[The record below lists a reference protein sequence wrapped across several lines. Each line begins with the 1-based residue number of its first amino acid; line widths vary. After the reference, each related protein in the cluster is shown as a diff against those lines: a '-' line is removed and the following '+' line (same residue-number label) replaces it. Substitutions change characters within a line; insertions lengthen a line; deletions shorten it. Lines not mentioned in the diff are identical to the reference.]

1 MWKVEVV
8 SHESI
13 KPSSPTPPHLRI
25 HHLSWLDQAACPHPF
40 KLIFFYSDA
49 SVDEPADEALS
60 LLKSSLAETLTLFY
74 PAAGRLNPSDVSV
87 VDCDD
92 QGVELFEAR
101 ASADAPLSQILHR
114 GIDYDDLT
122 HFLPPTGPSSSS
134 SLSLLSLQVTVFAS
148 CGGMSVGGCFSHR
161 LFDAHSAAEFVKAWA
176 SVARDGG
183 RGCSTA
189 LVPPLF
195 DAASRFVPPSQGP
208 LDLPSTVDTPEEK
221 IVAKRFVF
229 EEVAIEA
236 LRRSPVPDQDHPISP
251 PPPPP
256 PPPSKTVAVTALLWR
271 CCIRARAAQLAA
283 ANSEG
288 PKRRAAWVALVVV
301 NMRGKAAEPPLPD
314 NLIGN
319 ICCMAAATAD
329 ASEEAEE
336 KRRMEEDL
344 RSGIRRV
351 DAEMVRRLQGVDGF
365 SVAAEPFK
373 GATGKLVAAGYDDI
387 NYFMLSSWSRFPL
400 YEADFGWGR
409 PAWVAPV
416 WTLLK
421 NVVVSMGR
429 GEVGGLEVWVSLE
442 EDMMA
447 EFQKD
452 EELISYSRPGLYK
465 PPALP
470 Y

>member
-1 MWKVEVV
+1 MSMWKVEVV
-8 SHESI
+8 SHAII
-13 KPSSPTPPHLRI
+13 KPSSPTPPHLRT
-25 HHLSWLDQAACPHPF
+25 HHLSWLDQASCPHPF

-49 SVDEPADEALS
+49 SVEPAAKALS
-60 LLKSSLAETLTLFY
+60 LLKSSLSETLTLFY
-74 PAAGRLNPSDVSV
+74 PAAGRLNPNDVSIV
-87 VDCDD
+87 NCDD

-101 ASADAPLSQILHR
+101 ASPDAPLSKLLDR

-122 HFLPPTGPSSSS
+122 HFLPPTGPSQSSPA
-134 SLSLLSLQVTVFAS
+134 LLSLQVTVFAS
-148 CGGMSVGGCFSHR
+148 CGGMSVGGCFSHK

-176 SVARDGG
+176 YVARDGG
-183 RGCSTA
+183 GGCSTA
-189 LVPPLF
+189 LVPPPLF
-195 DAASRFVPPSQGP
+195 DAASRFVPPSPGP
-208 LDLPSTVDTPEEK
+208 LDLPSVDTPKEK

-229 EEVAIEA
+229 EEVAIQA
-236 LRRSPVPDQDHPISP
+236 LRKSPVDQDHPV
-251 PPPPP
+251 
-256 PPPSKTVAVTALLWR
+256 PSKTVAVTALLWR
-271 CCIRARAAQLAA
+271 CCIRAREVQLATA
-283 ANSEG
+283 ASEE

-301 NMRGKAAEPPLPD
+301 NIRGKAAAEPSLPD

-319 ICCMAAATAD
+319 ICGMATATAD
-329 ASEEAEE
+329 ASKASEKEE

-365 SVAAEPFK
+365 SVAAEPFND
-373 GATGKLVAAGYDDI
+373 ATGKLVAAGYDDI

-447 EFQKD
+447 EFERD
-452 EELISYSRPGLYK
+452 VELISYTRPGFYK
-465 PPALP
+465 PPADP